1 MSIRIHTKNID
12 LNPESERYIHK
23 KFNRIQRRLPN
34 MGDGKL
40 EVSRVSD
47 RATSDRFKARMT
59 LNVAGRTLRGQRG
72 GVNLYAAVDNVAD
85 VVDGQIR
92 RFKGKLSPS
101 SHVRRARRGARGVHD
116 ASDAAIFEMPERV

>member
-34 MGDGKL
+34 LGDGKL
-40 EVSRVSD
+40 EVSRVRD

-59 LNVAGRTLRGQRG
+59 LKVAGRTLRGQRG

-85 VVDGQIR
+85 VVDSQIR
-92 RFKGKLSPS
+92 RFKGKSY
-101 SHVRRARRGARGVHD
+101 HAAQTRKARRAARNIPAEV
-116 ASDAAIFEMPERV
+116 AFEMPELG